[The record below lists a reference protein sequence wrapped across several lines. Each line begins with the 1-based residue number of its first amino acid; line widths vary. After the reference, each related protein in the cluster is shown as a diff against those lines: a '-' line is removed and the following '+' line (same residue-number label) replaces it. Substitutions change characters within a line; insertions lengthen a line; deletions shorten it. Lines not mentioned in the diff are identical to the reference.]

1 MLFRMSLQNIKRSIR
16 DYAIYFFTLIIGI
29 SVFYVFNAV
38 GGQAA
43 MMRVSASSNDVVELL
58 KSMLSG
64 VSVFVAVVLALLIVY
79 ASRFLMKR
87 RNREF
92 ALYMMLGMGKR
103 KISAILLMESLIV
116 GAGSLVAGLL
126 VGIAASQLMSAL
138 VASLFEADMTAYKLS
153 ISTDALILTVVCFVV
168 MYFAVMLLNG
178 VAVTRMKL
186 IDLMNS
192 GRKSEKISMRNPYL
206 CVAVFI
212 ISAVLL
218 GAAYYQVTVDFDSL
232 NENRLMIAIV
242 MGAVT
247 TVLIFW
253 SVSGLMLRIL
263 MSMKKAYFKGLNA
276 FTFRQISSK
285 INTMVLSMSV
295 ICLMLFITIC
305 TLSSAFTVRNS
316 MNKNLKERCP
326 ADVQI
331 TYNYLDGE
339 AKEPGENKIE
349 SLYNECGEKLTE
361 NIKEYTFLGIY
372 RDSEF
377 TYEDFL
383 GVHKEEYEEE
393 DAVVLF
399 SGVESLVKLS
409 EYNALRNIFG
419 MKEIA
424 LESDEFAVICDD
436 KVIMPYID
444 YILRDTDSLTI
455 FGHELKPKYNNTI
468 DGFVEIGSQPLNYG
482 MIIVPDS
489 IVDETGI
496 VSMIFTG
503 NYDATIK
510 NEKIVIDEKVT
521 ESYKRVQEYAADKA
535 DSGYFY
541 LDTKNDIYD
550 STVGM
555 TAIITFLGLYIGIVF
570 LIASGAILALKELSD
585 SVDSI
590 PRYEMLRKIGAEE
603 KTINKS
609 LFCQTGIFFLL
620 PLSLAIIHSIFGMKF
635 AVKVL
640 EVLVTDGIGMSIA
653 VTSIIL
659 AIIYGGYLLVT
670 YLNSKSIVNTKVL
683 TDRV

>member
-1 MLFRMSLQNIKRSIR
+1 MSLQNIKRSIR

-43 MMRVSASSNDVVELL
+43 MMRVSASSNDVVGLL

-138 VASLFEADMTAYKLS
+138 VASLFEADMTAYKFS

-192 GRKSEKISMRNPYL
+192 SRKSEKISMRNPYL
-206 CVAVFI
+206 CVAIFI

-263 MSMKKAYFKGLNA
+263 MSVKKAYFKGLNA

-316 MNKNLKERCP
+316 MNKNLKECCP

-331 TYNYLDGE
+331 TYNYPDGE

-424 LESDEFAVICDD
+424 LESDEFAVICDY
-436 KVIMPYID
+436 KVIMHYID

-510 NEKIVIDEKVT
+510 NEKIGIDEKIT
-521 ESYKRVQEYAADKA
+521 ASYKKVQEYVSEKEDE
-535 DSGYFY
+535 GYCY
-541 LDTKNDIYD
+541 LDTKNDIYG

-620 PLSLAIIHSIFGMKF
+620 PLALAIIHSIFGMKF

-640 EVLVTDGIGMSIA
+640 EGFGTDGIGMSIA
-653 VTSIIL
+653 ATSIIL